1 MTPQSVPP
9 PARNDDSSGVTR
21 RRFVQWTAIAGAG
34 TGLVSLTACG
44 KAGTPGAI
52 VAPAAADTEAKVVWS
67 SCNVNCGSRC
77 PLRLNVVGGVITRVD
92 PDNTGDD
99 NLGTQ
104 QIRACVR
111 GRSIRQRIY
120 NPDRLKK
127 PMKRV
132 GKRGEGKWAEI
143 SWDEAFSTIADNLK
157 RLIKDHGNESI
168 YINYGTGVL

>member
-1 MTPQSVPP
+1 MTPQSVPTQTVN
-9 PARNDDSSGVTR
+9 PAGVTR

-34 TGLVSLTACG
+34 SGLVSLAGCG
-44 KAGTPGAI
+44 QAKTPGPLVEPPAAGTA
-52 VAPAAADTEAKVVWS
+52 AKVVWS

-77 PLRLNVVGGVITRVD
+77 PLRLNVVGGVITRID
-92 PDNTGDD
+92 SDNTGDD

-143 SWDEAFSTIADNLK
+143 SWDEAFTTIAGTLK
-157 RLIKDHGNESI
+157 RL
-168 YINYGTGVL
+168 

>member
-1 MTPQSVPP
+1 MTPQSVSS
-9 PARNDDSSGVTR
+9 PAVHPSGVTR

-34 TGLVSLTACG
+34 AGLVGVAACNR
-44 KAGTPGAI
+44 AETPGAL
-52 VAPAAADTEAKVVWS
+52 AEPAAAGTEAKVVWS

-99 NLGTQ
+99 SLGTQ

-111 GRSIRQRIY
+111 GRSIRQWIY

-132 GKRGEGKWAEI
+132 GQRGEGKWAEEHATT
-143 SWDEAFSTIADNLK
+143 DFYQGLGHLTRGTVRQLQATF
-157 RLIKDHGNESI
+157 RLP
-168 YINYGTGVL
+168 